1 MSHKTPLR
9 HTRAFVL
16 TLFAVSYLF
25 VLLYFLLGGQWQMPG
40 ALIVA
45 ITYMFLPL
53 LVSLIFVRFVLREPL
68 RPALCISFRFNRWWL
83 VAWGVPPVYALLTF
97 FVSLMLPGVSFAPGM
112 EGLFERFGSSL
123 TGEQLVAI
131 QQQLA
136 ASPWMP
142 VLLGLF
148 GGLLAGITVNAIAAF
163 GEEVG
168 WRGFL
173 LKSLLPL
180 GFWRA
185 SLIIGTI
192 WGLWHAP
199 LILLGHNYPEHPVI
213 GVFMMTL
220 WTILLTPILN
230 YLTLRAK
237 SVLAAA
243 IFHGT
248 LNGTLGL
255 SILYVKGGS
264 DLMVGGTG
272 LAGML
277 ALVILNLLL
286 WRYLQRHHLSLSLK

>member
-1 MSHKTPLR
+1 MTSKSLTS
-9 HTRAFVL
+9 RARIFTLSIFIVSYSFVL
-16 TLFAVSYLF
+16 F
-25 VLLYFLLGGQWQMPG
+25 YFLLGGEWQMPG

-53 LVSLIFVRFVLREPL
+53 FVSAALIRFVYHERLQSALR
-68 RPALCISFRFNRWWL
+68 ISFQFNRWWL
-83 VAWGVPPVYALLTF
+83 VAWAVPPVYALLTF
-97 FVSLMLPGVSFAPGM
+97 LLSLMIPGVSFAPGM
-112 EGLFERFGSSL
+112 EGLFARFASSL
-123 TGEQLVAI
+123 TGEQLVAM
-131 QQQLA
+131 QEQLA
-136 ASPWMP
+136 AAPWMP
-142 VLLGLF
+142 VVLGLLG
-148 GGLLAGITVNAIAAF
+148 GMTAGITVNAIAAF
-163 GEEVG
+163 GEEAG

-220 WTILLTPILN
+220 WTILLTPLLN

-237 SVLAAA
+237 SVIVAA

-255 SILYVKGGS
+255 SILYVKGGN
-264 DLMVGGTG
+264 DLLVGGTG

-277 ALVILNLLL
+277 ALVILNVAL
-286 WRYLQRHHLSLSLK
+286 WQYMKKHRLSVV

>member
-1 MSHKTPLR
+1 MTSKSPSSSARIFTLLIFIVSYS
-9 HTRAFVL
+9 FVL
-16 TLFAVSYLF
+16 F
-25 VLLYFLLGGQWQMPG
+25 YFLLGGQWQMPG

-53 LVSLIFVRFVLREPL
+53 LVSAALIRFVYHEHLQ
-68 RPALCISFRFNRWWL
+68 PALRISFQFNRWWL
-83 VAWGVPPVYALLTF
+83 VAWAVPPVYALLTF
-97 FVSLMLPGVSFAPGM
+97 LVSLMIPGVSFAPGM
-112 EGLFERFGSSL
+112 EGMFERYASSL
-123 TGEQLVAI
+123 TGEQLVAM

-136 ASPWMP
+136 AAPWMP
-142 VLLGLF
+142 VVLGLL

-163 GEEVG
+163 GEEAG

-220 WTILLTPILN
+220 WTILLTPLLN
-230 YLTLRAK
+230 YITLRAK

-255 SILYVKGGS
+255 SILYVKGGN
-264 DLMVGGTG
+264 DLLVGGTG

-277 ALVILNLLL
+277 ALVILNVAL
-286 WRYLQRHHLSLSLK
+286 WQYMKKHRLSVA